1 MSAVI
6 NLKFPEASAY
16 CLTRAINRRSLRIK
30 KFKTSK
36 LHQRKLAPAI
46 GSELKLQHANQAP
59 SGPTRSRLDAKS
71 SNVLGI
77 FMGFF
82 NLMAINYQPFPRSP
96 RTQFHVEYK
105 SRKFTKE
112 APASDKMAI
121 SNKLPF
127 APS

>member
-16 CLTRAINRRSLRIK
+16 CLTRAINRSLRIK
-30 KFKTSK
+30 KFKTK

-59 SGPTRSRLDAKS
+59 GPTRSRLDAKS

-96 RTQFHVEYK
+96 RTQFHVEYIQVEEIHQR
-105 SRKFTKE
+105 SPRIRQNG
-112 APASDKMAI
+112 DKQ
-121 SNKLPF
+121 
-127 APS
+127 